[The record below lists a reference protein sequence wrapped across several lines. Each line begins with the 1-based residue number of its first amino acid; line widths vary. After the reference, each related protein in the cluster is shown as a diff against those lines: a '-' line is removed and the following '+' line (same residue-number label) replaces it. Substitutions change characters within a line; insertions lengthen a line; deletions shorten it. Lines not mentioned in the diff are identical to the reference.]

1 MKTQI
6 LQILTEVQQGTKA
19 PITAQKELFDLFG
32 VMTRFVITYKNDGY
46 DKDLFWETMA
56 KSDDDAVD
64 LFWKT
69 HDVMCELVSV
79 NEA

>member
-1 MKTQI
+1 MKAQI
-6 LQILTEVQQGTKA
+6 LQILTEVQQGTKT
-19 PITAQKELFDLFG
+19 PIIAQKELLDLFG
-32 VMTRFVITYKNDGY
+32 VMPRFIITYRNDGF
-46 DKDLFWETMA
+46 DKELFWETTA
-56 KSDDDAVD
+56 KSDVDAVD

>member
-1 MKTQI
+1 MKAKI
-6 LQILTEVQQGTKA
+6 LKILTEVQQGTKL
-19 PITAQKELFDLFG
+19 PIIAQKELLDLFN
-32 VMTRFVITYKNDGY
+32 VMPRFIITYKNDGFE
-46 DKDLFWETMA
+46 KELFWETVA
-56 KSDDDAVD
+56 KSDVDAVD

>member
-1 MKTQI
+1 MKAKI
-6 LQILTEVQQGTKA
+6 LDILTEVQKGTKT
-19 PITAQKELFDLFG
+19 PISAQKELLDLFG
-32 VMTRFVITYKNDGY
+32 VMPRFIVTYKNDGFEKELY
-46 DKDLFWETMA
+46 WETSA
-56 KSDDDAVD
+56 KTDVDAVD

>member
-1 MKTQI
+1 MKAQI
-6 LQILTEVQQGTKA
+6 LQILTEVQKGTKL
-19 PITAQKELFDLFG
+19 PITAQKELLDLFG
-32 VMTRFVITYKNDGY
+32 VMHRFIITYKNDGFE
-46 DKDLFWETMA
+46 KELFWETTA
-56 KSDDDAVD
+56 KSDVDAVD

>member
-1 MKTQI
+1 MKAQI
-6 LQILTEVQQGTKA
+6 LNILTEVQQGNKT
-19 PITAQKELFDLFG
+19 PISAQKELLDLFG
-32 VMTRFVITYKNDGY
+32 FMPRFIVTYKNDGFE
-46 DKDLFWETMA
+46 KELFWETSA
-56 KSDDDAVD
+56 KTDVDAVD

>member
-1 MKTQI
+1 MKKKIYDIVFSAQYEG
-6 LQILTEVQQGTKA
+6 LTTKEA
-19 PITAQKELFDLFG
+19 TDQLLVLFG
-32 VMTRFVITYKNDGY
+32 VMPRFIVTYKNDGFE
-46 DKDLFWETMA
+46 KELFWETSA
-56 KSDDDAVD
+56 KTDVDAVD

>member
-6 LQILTEVQQGTKA
+6 LKILIEVQEGTKP
-19 PITAQKELFDLFG
+19 PIVAQKELLDLFG
-32 VMTRFVITYKNDGY
+32 VMPRFVITYKNDGFE
-46 DKDLFWETMA
+46 KELFWETTA
-56 KSDDDAVD
+56 KSDVDAVD
-64 LFWKT
+64 MFWKT